1 MIAQWTG
8 DVVGQM
14 HNANITAKQLAAEIG
29 WNEKYLSQVL
39 NCRVSP
45 KNAEEKVRAALNRIV
60 NQASQGSSDTPTS

>member
-14 HNANITAKQLAAEIG
+14 HNSGVSAKQLAAEIG

-45 KNAEEKVRAALNRIV
+45 KGAEGKVRAALDRIIEWKTQCS
-60 NQASQGSSDTPTS
+60 NSSAS